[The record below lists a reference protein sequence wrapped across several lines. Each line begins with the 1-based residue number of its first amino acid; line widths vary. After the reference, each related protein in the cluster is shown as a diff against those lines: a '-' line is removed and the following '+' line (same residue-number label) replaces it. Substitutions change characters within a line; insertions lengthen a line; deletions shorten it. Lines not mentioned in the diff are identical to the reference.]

1 MYRSGR
7 YHLEAEH
14 HVRFR
19 WGHAVAKTLAEKTE
33 WLFQNVRNPEDDQ
46 PYSNAR
52 IAAKIERL
60 SGFSVT
66 PTTVW
71 NIRTGKSENPSWR
84 LIEGLARAFGI
95 SPLYFTDDE
104 AAQQTQEELALLAA
118 LRDAGVRNLALR
130 AQGLSPQS
138 LATVRDLIE
147 RVRELEGLMDDRR
160 RLDRQEVQS
169 AQDALDGDRQDMS
182 PDESGVP
189 KGEGKAHA

>member
-1 MYRSGR
+1 M
-7 YHLEAEH
+7 
-14 HVRFR
+14 
-19 WGHAVAKTLAEKTE
+19 AKTLAEKTE
-33 WLFQNVRNPEDDQ
+33 WLFQTIRNPEDGQ

-71 NIRTGKSENPSWR
+71 NIRTGKSDNPSWR
-84 LIEGLARAFGI
+84 LIEGLARAFGV

-130 AQGLSPQS
+130 AAGLSPES
-138 LATVRDLIE
+138 LAAVRDLIE
-147 RVRELEGLMDDRR
+147 RVRKLEGVADGRR
-160 RLDRQEVQS
+160 RAEKSDQRD
-169 AQDALDGDRQDMS
+169 AQDGSGQDARVGDR
-182 PDESGVP
+182 PAVAG
-189 KGEGKAHA
+189 